1 MKVQM
6 GIDVDYIYCSKLPM
20 KHRHQYFDD
29 EPKHLSKKKK
39 RKEQK
44 SAWRQQREAK
54 RQELENE

>member
-29 EPKHLSKKKK
+29 EPKAPKQKQENAKSK
-39 RKEQK
+39 RVLGDN
-44 SAWRQQREAK
+44 SALAFRDRS
-54 RQELENE
+54 